1 MGDRPPVASHPANGV
16 FHNLRGDQ
24 RPKRQGQQ
32 RAEMLGICSTG
43 MVGCSERSVD
53 RVRDVLTPVAGW

>member
-16 FHNLRGDQ
+16 FHNQRGDQ

-32 RAEMLGICSTG
+32 REENEAGHVRHMF
-43 MVGCSERSVD
+43 D
-53 RVRDVLTPVAGW
+53 RHGRLFGAVC